1 VVGFASDC
9 RWVLLLVT
17 VVLLFGCNEDR
28 KISDNMSS
36 EMPKLEQRNSG
47 YIADPDK
54 WRGFLSCWQAGFSH
68 RPDRNSAIGGSI
80 LGNYELNLTARDPKE
95 VAARRRAIGDVE
107 RRLEMRLPQSY
118 VDFLLA
124 YRDPGH
130 LSREVASHKV
140 NGLLDLSHVGYLA
153 ELDPDALRALEEN
166 PVDSAAPDYFR
177 YGAGQDAIVRR
188 TKYLRNAILV
198 GRYGDAQYEIVLL
211 YPDVR
216 TIDGEME
223 AAILFHSGEYRTP
236 SFAEMMR
243 QLSVLETRDK
253 SVLEFPYPQEVLKD
267 SCAEKL
273 PQMGVWWK

>member
-1 VVGFASDC
+1 
-9 RWVLLLVT
+9 
-17 VVLLFGCNEDR
+17 
-28 KISDNMSS
+28 
-36 EMPKLEQRNSG
+36 
-47 YIADPDK
+47 
-54 WRGFLSCWQAGFSH
+54 
-68 RPDRNSAIGGSI
+68 
-80 LGNYELNLTARDPKE
+80 
-95 VAARRRAIGDVE
+95 
-107 RRLEMRLPQSY
+107 

-124 YRDPGH
+124 YRAPGR
-130 LSREVASHKV
+130 LSSEVASHNV

-153 ELDPDALRALEEN
+153 ELDPEAFRALEEN
-166 PVDSAAPDYFR
+166 PVDSAASDYFR